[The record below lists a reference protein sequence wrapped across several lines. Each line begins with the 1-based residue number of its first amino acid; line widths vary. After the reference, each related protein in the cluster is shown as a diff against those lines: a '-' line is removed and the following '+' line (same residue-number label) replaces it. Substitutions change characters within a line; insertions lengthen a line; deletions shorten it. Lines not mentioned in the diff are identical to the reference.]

1 MKPNEYNDD
10 DDDDDDYDDQEQAS
24 WIWRIVILLDDR
36 VV

>member
-1 MKPNEYNDD
+1 MKPNEYNN
-10 DDDDDDYDDQEQAS
+10 DDDYDDQEQAS